1 MIFMPDSIGLILS
14 GRKTQTRRPVKPG
27 EAAQSISAGGEYGP
41 LWRADVFSSGVE
53 LLGVWMT
60 LRADGFPC
68 VPPRIKWQA
77 GRTYTICPGRGKK
90 AVGRFTL
97 RGIRCERVRD
107 VTDIGAALEG
117 ICYDPD
123 RAALCY
129 GSTLLEGKTGAEA
142 YLSLWRTL
150 YPKSDLTEL
159 CWVLSW
165 DPREVVRVRE
175 DKVTP

>member
-1 MIFMPDSIGLILS
+1 MIFMPDSIDLILS
-14 GRKTQTRRPVKPG
+14 GRKTQTRRPVKEG
-27 EAAQSISAGGEYGP
+27 EMVAAEGHTITAVYGQSPYCIAGKHAQGR
-41 LWRADVFSSGVE
+41 L
-53 LLGVWMT
+53 
-60 LRADGFPC
+60 
-68 VPPRIKWQA
+68 KWQV

-90 AVGRFTL
+90 AVGRLTL